1 MKKEKPTKAQQ
12 TKEVRTILNR
22 FSVDLS
28 EVQVSTSGTRIALYG
43 TLMKRS
49 GEEFQFEALNNM
61 LSELERI
68 GYVTT
73 ELTNWDLNSG
83 VRKIEK

>member
-1 MKKEKPTKAQQ
+1 MKKARPTKAQQ

-22 FSVDLS
+22 FSVDIS

-49 GEEFQFEALNNM
+49 GEDFKTEALNNM

-68 GYVTT
+68 GYVTS
-73 ELTNWDLNSG
+73 ELTNWDLNGG
-83 VRKIEK
+83 VRKIER